1 MKGAF
6 QRHVCVMKTPANV
19 INGEKYWNRSSSYW
33 HVFNL
38 MFVLEDQK
46 PPEWLLKRHCFHF
59 FSAVPNRFKY
69 QFESWHS
76 SSSIDTQVSSN
87 IFNSTVKPHIHKIVR
102 IGNLASLAIDPI
114 SRLSFIFFFIDKSEI
129 NPFYH
134 TLLVCNHVNPA
145 TRHF

>member
-1 MKGAF
+1 MKVAF
-6 QRHVCVMKTPANV
+6 QRHVCGMKTPANV

-38 MFVLEDQK
+38 IFVLEDQK

-87 IFNSTVKPHIHKIVR
+87 IFNSIVRPHIHKIVR
-102 IGNLASLAIDPI
+102 IWKLASLAIAPI
-114 SRLSFIFFFIDKSEI
+114 FKAFNHFVFIDKSEI
-129 NPFYH
+129 NPFYQS
-134 TLLVCNHVNPA
+134 L
-145 TRHF
+145 